1 MWLSHVSLNI
11 YTHDTFYVVAH
22 FHFMFSGSTF
32 SGIFLVV
39 YYYFHILFG
48 LRYSKIFSYFHWLY
62 WTLGQ
67 WLTFLPLFWV
77 GYNGL
82 PRRYHDYPVIFLGWH
97 GMSSIG
103 HLLTLISIFFF
114 FLMFLDSIIEK
125 NIYMNI
131 FLGVPRF
138 YKRIGYYSFKISF
151 LQNFLT
157 IQYITNKR
165 FFKNIQTIYY

>member
-1 MWLSHVSLNI
+1 
-11 YTHDTFYVVAH
+11 
-22 FHFMFSGSTF
+22 
-32 SGIFLVV
+32 
-39 YYYFHILFG
+39 
-48 LRYSKIFSYFHWLY
+48 
-62 WTLGQ
+62 
-67 WLTFLPLFWV
+67 
-77 GYNGL
+77 
-82 PRRYHDYPVIFLGWH
+82 
-97 GMSSIG
+97 MSSIG